1 MSGPDSGLPVSVIR
15 PSVIFPPRPDP
26 GDAVEEAG
34 GDTSRYTVMG
44 HGGQQQDWGQH
55 TALREAYINNNIN
68 SS

>member
-26 GDAVEEAG
+26 GDTVEEAG
-34 GDTSRYTVMG
+34 GDTGRYTVM
-44 HGGQQQDWGQH
+44 GQQQDWGQH
-55 TALREAYINNNIN
+55 TPLREDYINIIID